1 VRMGNRYISRL
12 HSAAQRDGRFT
23 KAFFRVAGLVDPPQA
38 LMRPS
43 LMFGIWRTLRGAK
56 TPAQ

>member
-1 VRMGNRYISRL
+1 MGNRYISRL

-56 TPAQ
+56 ACQ